1 MHPMETKTASGATNT
16 ESGQTKESEPSV
28 SDISEKVKRAKVED
42 PFPTA
47 SESREAPPFDL
58 RTEMLVIGCVNRA
71 LNNLCVNADIKYG
84 ILSGLVSLCAEAN
97 GI

>member
-1 MHPMETKTASGATNT
+1 MAQKGDCSIVDT
-16 ESGQTKESEPSV
+16 EEIESESSV
-28 SDISEKVKRAKVED
+28 PTLEEKVKQSKFED
-42 PFPTA
+42 PFLTT

-58 RTEMLVIGCVNRA
+58 RTEMFMIGCVNRA